1 MIQWNKDTKERKKKC
16 PGERRRAVYLLP
28 HRLLQFISDLEIFQ
42 LATIKEGTN
51 IWMPAQKV
59 TTVTLRERERERERE
74 ANGSE
79 ILERER
85 GID

>member
-1 MIQWNKDTKERKKKC
+1 
-16 PGERRRAVYLLP
+16 
-28 HRLLQFISDLEIFQ
+28 
-42 LATIKEGTN
+42 
-51 IWMPAQKV
+51 MPAQKV
-59 TTVTLRERERERERE
+59 TTVTLRERERERERQRE

>member
-1 MIQWNKDTKERKKKC
+1 MKQRHKRKKEKVSRGTSPC
-16 PGERRRAVYLLP
+16 RLPTTSPPAPVYFGSGNISISHHQRRDKYLNA
-28 HRLLQFISDLEIFQ
+28 S
-42 LATIKEGTN
+42 AEGDNRHT
-51 IWMPAQKV
+51 
-59 TTVTLRERERERERE
+59 ERERE

>member
-1 MIQWNKDTKERKKKC
+1 
-16 PGERRRAVYLLP
+16 
-28 HRLLQFISDLEIFQ
+28 
-42 LATIKEGTN
+42 
-51 IWMPAQKV
+51 MPAQKV